1 MGDVNV
7 ALRVTM
13 QLNKS
18 GAVYSVLGYLEQG
31 AVVAGKALVLQG
43 DVDTL
48 PGPQVDAG
56 VRKAL
61 PHLQQVLLHRGGGPR
76 QGLEVAPLLHAGDHT
91 GGGVDIHH
99 STSIT
104 TFKSHLKMDLFRQAS
119 SLQVSCIGTGND
131 PTLLSLYTCTLFYYA
146 LFFFLFF
153 LLAPMTI
160 L

>member
-43 DVDTL
+43 DVDAL

-91 GGGVDIHH
+91 GGGGGH
-99 STSIT
+99 
-104 TFKSHLKMDLFRQAS
+104 
-119 SLQVSCIGTGND
+119 
-131 PTLLSLYTCTLFYYA
+131 PTLHFHYHFQISPENGSIPTSLLPSSQ
-146 LFFFLFF
+146 LHWDWE
-153 LLAPMTI
+153 
-160 L
+160 